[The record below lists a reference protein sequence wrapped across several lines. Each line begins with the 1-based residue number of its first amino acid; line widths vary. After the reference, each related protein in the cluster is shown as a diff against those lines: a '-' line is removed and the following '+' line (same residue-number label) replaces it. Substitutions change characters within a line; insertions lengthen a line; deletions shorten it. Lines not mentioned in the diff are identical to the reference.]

1 MFASISSAPV
11 APAVEHP
18 VSGQT
23 IHLMLV
29 KTPSLT
35 PRGRVW
41 LERAR
46 LEAFDG
52 VELQH
57 LIRLEKLGLG

>member
-46 LEAFDG
+46 LGAFDG
-52 VELQH
+52 VELAR
-57 LIRLEKLGLG
+57 LIRFEKLSLG